1 MLCVLNGIAEYIVG
15 AVLVADLGRLEY
27 CLPFLSFFY
36 IYIYNIYVFFPN
48 LGVSEVTGYL
58 LLTPRWPTVG
68 FTTFIIIKSQVV
80 FLVLLP

>member
-36 IYIYNIYVFFPN
+36 IYIYVFFF
-48 LGVSEVTGYL
+48 
-58 LLTPRWPTVG
+58 LTWAFP
-68 FTTFIIIKSQVV
+68 KS
-80 FLVLLP
+80 LDTCY